1 MLILKS
7 NKENFIN
14 IFSQAH
20 KKNEPVIFPTDTIY
34 GIGAFFNDEKAN
46 NKIFDLKNRDYSKP
60 FPVLIS
66 NINQL
71 SYLKADL
78 SDAQLKVLNKFW
90 PGKFTFILN
99 TSLNYKYCVL
109 EAKIAVRL
117 VSNLP
122 VADLIDYFDK
132 PVTATSANF
141 SGQEYD
147 PSIKNIIKNFSNK
160 VNYYI
165 YQGTDNKNPSSIIDL
180 TIPGYRII
188 RNSHNIKLEDL

>member
-1 MLILKS
+1 
-7 NKENFIN
+7 
-14 IFSQAH
+14 
-20 KKNEPVIFPTDTIY
+20 
-34 GIGAFFNDEKAN
+34 
-46 NKIFDLKNRDYSKP
+46 
-60 FPVLIS
+60 
-66 NINQL
+66 L

-99 TSLNYKYCVL
+99 TNLNYKYCVL

-122 VADLIDYFDK
+122 VADMIDYFDK